1 MSHISIQLQRIDVL
15 KAKEET
21 IHKVLCNQKNIK
33 ENNNTDLA
41 IKLVELAIIKFHF
54 MEKKKNKLMECNK
67 FWQITLIECYLFA
80 FITELKINCRKN
92 YILISFCK
100 SWIWSD
106 QYVCIPQMN
115 KHENLCF
122 QHLLSDFRTQ
132 LNFSYTFKSILIL
145 CPCLGKSTETLKN
158 IYRNSVLKYVYFC
171 VKVFWFQIHPKE
183 FYFWSALYS

>member
-33 ENNNTDLA
+33 ENNNIDLA

-100 SWIWSD
+100 S
-106 QYVCIPQMN
+106 
-115 KHENLCF
+115 
-122 QHLLSDFRTQ
+122 
-132 LNFSYTFKSILIL
+132 
-145 CPCLGKSTETLKN
+145 
-158 IYRNSVLKYVYFC
+158 
-171 VKVFWFQIHPKE
+171 
-183 FYFWSALYS
+183 